1 MKRGPLA
8 VLAAFAAMLLAGPL
22 LLLEGKVWPVT
33 SCAAVV
39 DAWLRIEVLGRLY
52 HDLKNLMTEL
62 FRCDAQ
68 WWAKET
74 LFVVWVLL
82 IWAVIAT
89 VCAMWRRH
97 G

>member
-1 MKRGPLA
+1 VRKPVA
-8 VLAAFAAMLLAGPL
+8 FLAALLVMLPAGPL
-22 LLLEGKVWPVT
+22 LLLERLLPDT
-33 SCAAVV
+33 SCAAVS
-39 DAWLRIEVLGRLY
+39 DAWLRIFEIAGRLY

-82 IWAVIAT
+82 IWAVVAT
-89 VCAMWRRH
+89 VIALRGRK
-97 G
+97 

>member
-1 MKRGPLA
+1 MKKPLA
-8 VLAAFAAMLLAGPL
+8 LLGAFLAMLPAGPL
-22 LLLEGKVWPVT
+22 LLLEGRVWPDT
-33 SCAAVV
+33 SCAAVSE
-39 DAWLRIEVLGRLY
+39 AWLRIFEIVGRLY

-82 IWAVIAT
+82 IATVIAT
-89 VCAMWRRH
+89 VCAWRGRRT
-97 G
+97 